1 MQTLKMFMEKH
12 EIVSADFKISPTSGR
27 KVRTKQDVVKDTDDK
42 NGNGVPDTK
51 ELKTEESDD
60 KHVIQFKVSKEDGP
74 VHIRKAVVS
83 TSKGADHAIES
94 AMSHYKNH
102 GYKVHDHKYT
112 KEDVDFEDLEENVDK
127 GEKRFLM
134 LARLGLVDKADV
146 SKLRLAFS
154 SLKAEKPLTVQ
165 QRTMLLDVFTTL
177 TDLVTGDDTIFNRV
191 KMDVQKEG
199 YVSLAQQRAV
209 WATRKDG
216 GKGHPDN
223 KKKSVKEENSELPFD
238 KPYKKVSNDVKD
250 KSGAVHTPG
259 SRVRH
264 LARLALKKQQQKSK

>member
-1 MQTLKMFMEKH
+1 MEKH

-27 KVRTKQDVVKDTDDK
+27 KVRAKQNVVKDTDDK

-51 ELKTEESDD
+51 ELKMEESDD
-60 KHVIQFKVSKEDGP
+60 QHVIQFKVSKEDGP

-191 KMDVQKEG
+191 KMDVQKE
-199 YVSLAQQRAV
+199 SAEQ
-209 WATRKDG
+209 
-216 GKGHPDN
+216 P
-223 KKKSVKEENSELPFD
+223 PFD

>member
-1 MQTLKMFMEKH
+1 MEKH
-12 EIVSADFKISPTSGR
+12 EIVSADFKVSPISGR
-27 KVRTKQDVVKDTDDK
+27 KVRTKRSVVKDTDDK
-42 NGNGVPDTK
+42 NGNGIPDTK
-51 ELKTEESDD
+51 ELKMEESDD
-60 KHVIQFKVSKEDGP
+60 QHVIQFKVSKEDGP

-223 KKKSVKEENSELPFD
+223 KKKSVKEENDAPFD
-238 KPYKKVSNDVKD
+238 KPYKKVSDDVKD
-250 KSGAVHTPG
+250 KSGAVHSPA